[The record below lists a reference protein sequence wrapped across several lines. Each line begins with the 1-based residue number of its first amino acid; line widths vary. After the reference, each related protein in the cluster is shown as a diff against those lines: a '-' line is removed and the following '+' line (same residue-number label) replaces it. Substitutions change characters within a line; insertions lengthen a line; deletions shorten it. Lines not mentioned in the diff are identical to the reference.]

1 MVYDGQR
8 ILLHAYDKYRN
19 AIHGLCGNY
28 DGEPVNDMRTSYNCD
43 AKKPEKLSAMYT
55 LIEDGQQGFTAK
67 NKYNETPCVRNLHHQ
82 SNVISDVEAG
92 RSPSASNWGYHGNTS
107 DGRRPKV
114 KGGKKSSQNS
124 FEKNKNTHEME
135 HTNEY
140 DPDQNPNE
148 KRKNKT
154 PLQYRTRV
162 EEKQNETCFSIR
174 PLPQC
179 DQDSKPVGT
188 KVKTYAFYCTE
199 KNQESAQLLDRIQ
212 QGANPDLSRKPVSKT
227 ETYTVP
233 VACQAA

>member
-1 MVYDGQR
+1 
-8 ILLHAYDKYRN
+8 
-19 AIHGLCGNY
+19 
-28 DGEPVNDMRTSYNCD
+28 
-43 AKKPEKLSAMYT
+43 MYT

-67 NKYNETPCVRNLHHQ
+67 NKYNDTCVKNPHYQ

-92 RSPSASNWGYHGNTS
+92 RSPTASNWGYHGAS
-107 DGRRPKV
+107 EARRQKV
-114 KGGKKSSQNS
+114 KKDKKSHKNS
-124 FEKNKNTHEME
+124 SNKNKNTHGIE

-140 DPDQNPNE
+140 DPDQNPNQ
-148 KRKNKT
+148 KPNKKNRT

-162 EEKQNETCFSIR
+162 YEQHNEICFSIR

-179 DQDSKPVGT
+179 DQNSEPVET

-199 KNQESAQLLDRIQ
+199 KNQESKQLLERIQ